1 VTDSAGGARRK
12 RRRASRATGPPQVR
26 GADMASPGVAGSAV
40 HGTGVPPAAGATDG
54 ESGTTDGVAADGGAA
69 GATGGAA
76 GTGAGGGARP
86 RRAPRKRADAGGDRG
101 LRDLVGAGPSQV
113 GPVGAA
119 RARDMNRPT
128 AEELL
133 EAEREVQVVRRNWRP
148 PS

>member
-1 VTDSAGGARRK
+1 VTEPTGGARRK
-12 RRRASRATGPPQVR
+12 RRRASRASGPPQVR
-26 GADMASPGVAGSAV
+26 GAGTEAPGVAGSAG
-40 HGTGVPPAAGATDG
+40 HGTGGPAAAGAAGGGAT
-54 ESGTTDGVAADGGAA
+54 DGGAA
-69 GATGGAA
+69 GVTDGAA
-76 GTGAGGGARP
+76 GTGAGAGTRP

-119 RARDMNRPT
+119 RARDINRPT

-133 EAEREVQVVRRNWRP
+133 EAERDVQVVRRNWRP